1 MVQLWVYRRVRLEPK
16 SNALRDRRV
25 RPPVR
30 SRLLALHR
38 RERTHRKETRN
49 QGLASPAPPRSSHW
63 PQCSTLRW
71 RTSVSGEP
79 HPPIPVILLLLG
91 AKGRVSLESRRPDV
105 PLLRPVRYSV
115 AQRIVTRQ
123 WIRGDVLVIAHS
135 SLPFV
140 ERQGMAMAAVGPHDY
155 RLICFSTPQR
165 RRQRRGRFWE
175 VRLIGLSAKGE
186 WFIPS
191 SAAQEWLELSAGLKR
206 NCYEMNRPT
215 LVAMSSGWQQR
226 GGHGTVP
233 PLTSLTTLIERW
245 RCRPFLRWSWVSGRV
260 GGRVG

>member
-63 PQCSTLRW
+63 PQCS
-71 RTSVSGEP
+71 
-79 HPPIPVILLLLG
+79 
-91 AKGRVSLESRRPDV
+91 RPDV